1 MSSAHHA
8 PDIYPATAGDS
19 RPGSVCVSR
28 SAARNRVELIPV
40 GTRTTM
46 RSLTSSVTSR
56 LPRVGRFLMLL
67 CALTTRQGNELLFAP
82 QHQPLGN
89 VERAQQGLPEKVV
102 GASVSRLVS
111 LRQASAADTP
121 AARTRTLASR
131 TSRSDSPVSV
141 SLARFCGRLNVASG
155 TTWVSSLLCLAALNS
170 LSCQRERASDGSTST
185 RTASRNGAEQDT
197 TTRDSD
203 RP

>member
-40 GTRTTM
+40 RTRTTM

-56 LPRVGRFLMLL
+56 LPRVGRFLTLL

-89 VERAQQGLPEKVV
+89 VERAQQGLPEKVA
-102 GASVSRLVS
+102 GASVSQHVYS
-111 LRQASAADTP
+111 PYDSTAAAP

-131 TSRSDSPVSV
+131 TFRSDSPVSV

-155 TTWVSSLLCLAALNS
+155 TTWVSSLLCLAALN
-170 LSCQRERASDGSTST
+170 RPAMST
-185 RTASRNGAEQDT
+185 
-197 TTRDSD
+197 
-203 RP
+203 